1 MLMRGEFA
9 FLSNFYEC
17 PITCQGITYRSSE
30 NLYQAAKTKD
40 TKARQK
46 MAGITPGQA
55 KRMGRKIDIRPDW
68 EDIKIDVMRWIVK
81 RKFAEHPELAAK
93 LMAVDCEIV
102 EDNTW
107 GDRFWGKVDGQG
119 ENWLGKIL
127 MEVRNELKA
136 QAAGSAR
143 D

>member
-30 NLYQAAKTKD
+30 NLFQAAKTKD
-40 TKARQK
+40 LRIRRE
-46 MAGITPGQA
+46 MADKTPGQA
-55 KRMGRKIDIRPDW
+55 KRMGRKIDIRQDW
-68 EDIKIDVMRWIVK
+68 EGIKIDVMRWVVR
-81 RKFAEHPELAAK
+81 RKFTEHRDLAVK
-93 LMAVDCEIV
+93 LMAIDCEIV

-107 GDRFWGKVDGQG
+107 GDRFWGRVDGQG
-119 ENWLGKIL
+119 QNWLGKIL
-127 MEVRNELKA
+127 MEVRDELKA
-136 QAAGSAR
+136 QAVGAAK